1 MTWLVLGIVLLLAW
15 SNGSNDNFKGV
26 ATLYGS
32 GTTSYRGALAW
43 ATATTLAG
51 SLLTLALAA
60 ALVKTFSAKGLVP
73 DALAESPAFL
83 GAVALAA
90 AATVLAASLLGL
102 PVSTTHALT
111 GSLVGAGLA
120 SGQVVRFGT
129 LGKSFFLPLLVSPVM
144 AAVLAML
151 LYPLARRTRRVLGVE
166 PETSV
171 GLTEEVNPVVAPGGS
186 LAAERV
192 QLAVVVEKNG
202 PPRSSDPAMGTRGM
216 GISAARA
223 LDTAHFLSA
232 GALSFARGLNDT
244 PKIVALL
251 IGARVIGA
259 NAGLLAV
266 GLAMAI
272 GGILGARRVAETMS
286 RKIVH
291 LNAGQGFVANLIAA
305 VLVIGASR
313 VGLPVSTTHVSTG
326 GLFGIG
332 MVTGTA
338 RWKTITTIL
347 LAWVTTLPL
356 AAAFGAAAMWAIG

>member
-1 MTWLVLGIVLLLAW
+1 MTWIVLGIVLLLAW

-43 ATATTLAG
+43 ATVTTLAG
-51 SLLTLALAA
+51 SLLTLALAS

-90 AATVLAASLLGL
+90 AATVLAASVLGM

-129 LGKSFFLPLLVSPVM
+129 LGKSFFLPLLVSPVL
-144 AAVLAML
+144 AAILAML
-151 LYPLARRTRRVLGVE
+151 LYPLARRARRALKAE
-166 PETSV
+166 PETCV
-171 GLTEEVNPVVAPGGS
+171 CLTEEVTSVAAPGGV

-192 QLAVVVEKNG
+192 QLAVVAGKNC
-202 PPRSSDPAMGTRGM
+202 PPSSPARVMGV
-216 GISAARA
+216 SAARA

-251 IGARVIGA
+251 VGGRALGAD
-259 NAGLLAV
+259 AGLLAV
-266 GLAMAI
+266 GLAMAV
-272 GGILGARRVAETMS
+272 GGLLGARRVAETLS

-356 AAAFGAAAMWAIG
+356 AAIFGAAAMRALG